1 MLKALWDEVEAMMDA
16 WNWTPAT
23 ALKFIAENRDLY
35 DGPIGEAYDTF
46 AAVLSDVMNIE
57 GLTMH

>member
-1 MLKALWDEVEAMMDA
+1 
-16 WNWTPAT
+16 
-23 ALKFIAENRDLY
+23 LY

-57 GLTMH
+57 GLTMHWYSQDIAGTTAVL